1 MYRRILLPLDLG
13 EHGDV
18 FDAALSLLE
27 ASGTL
32 MLLHVIESVEGLGE
46 GETEEFYAP
55 LRARAEERLAAW
67 AHDLEKRGAAV
78 ETELRTGKRGPV
90 VVRYAI
96 EERCDL
102 IAIASRPAD
111 PERPGWGF
119 GTTSHQVALM
129 APCSVLLVR

>member
-13 EHGDV
+13 EHDRV
-18 FDAALSLLE
+18 FDVALSLLE
-27 ASGTL
+27 ESGTL
-32 MLLHVIESVEGLGE
+32 VLLHVIESVAGLGE

-55 LRARAEERLAAW
+55 LRLRAEERLAAW
-67 AHDLEKRGAAV
+67 ARELEKRGAAV
-78 ETELRTGKRGPV
+78 ETDLRTGKRGPAV
-90 VVRYAI
+90 VHCAI
-96 EERCDL
+96 QARCDL